1 VSKTS
6 LSGVS
11 RLQSMQSQKEQVF
24 LGCFMLLQNVLHILS
39 SFSCTSLLWSYVNSH
54 TQTHTQTRTHTDT
67 HTHTHTHAH
76 THRHTHCHRHP
87 THRPH
92 DAHTHTHPPLKPVS
106 DWSVCVRMMLKTPW
120 ERLLSSF

>member
-24 LGCFMLLQNVLHILS
+24 LGCFMLLQNVFHILS

-54 TQTHTQTRTHTDT
+54 TPHTQENHSLTHNTP
-67 HTHTHTHAH
+67 HTHTHAH
-76 THRHTHCHRHP
+76 TGEPLSPAVGKATESDNN
-87 THRPH
+87 TE
-92 DAHTHTHPPLKPVS
+92 THPLPKNLTTLQPYSQLQNLPL
-106 DWSVCVRMMLKTPW
+106 
-120 ERLLSSF
+120 

>member
-54 TQTHTQTRTHTDT
+54 THT
-67 HTHTHTHAH
+67 HTHTHTHI
-76 THRHTHCHRHP
+76 
-87 THRPH
+87 
-92 DAHTHTHPPLKPVS
+92 HTHTHTHTHTRKHTHTHLHIHTHTNAH
-106 DWSVCVRMMLKTPW
+106 TPTDTHTQTYTHTPQ
-120 ERLLSSF
+120 RLSHQDS